1 MLKYQVFQQC
11 IKHAAQQSLLIRA
24 RMGFL
29 SCLSWVVSGPSNTQ
43 ETRSKGGFW
52 TNSSCRLIQASG
64 TRTEREAVPWGGMSP
79 AVHCFM
85 GPIAAVPSLE
95 LIWGRLCRQA
105 AALCINTSFQVDLHT
120 PADPRMFLWNFSGI
134 FTLSVF
140 RPPVERLSWGCVSS
154 VVRGTLNLVRA
165 DQIQPLSLDLIE
177 NFGFWSWSVSGN
189 AQALVCASVIY
200 YSLSSLLADLFLFLR
215 SYLLA

>member
-1 MLKYQVFQQC
+1 MDKQFLQAHTGIWHKNGEGSGALGRNVSSR
-11 IKHAAQQSLLIRA
+11 SLLH
-24 RMGFL
+24 G
-29 SCLSWVVSGPSNTQ
+29 SH
-43 ETRSKGGFW
+43 
-52 TNSSCRLIQASG
+52 SSSA
-64 TRTEREAVPWGGMSP
+64 
-79 AVHCFM
+79 
-85 GPIAAVPSLE
+85 LE

-105 AALCINTSFQVDLHT
+105 AVLCINTSFQVDLHT

-200 YSLSSLLADLFLFLR
+200 YSLSSLLVDLFLFLR